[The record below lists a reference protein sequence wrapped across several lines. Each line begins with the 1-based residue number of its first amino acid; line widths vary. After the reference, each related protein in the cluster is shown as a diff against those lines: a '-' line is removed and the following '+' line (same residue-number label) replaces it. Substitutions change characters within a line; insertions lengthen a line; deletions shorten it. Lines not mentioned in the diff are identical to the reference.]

1 MKRAK
6 CKRGRR
12 VWGWLRFAAAGLG
25 VLALAA
31 WAISRVATDRLL
43 ITQFMFWVPSWM
55 YFVVAAAVAMP
66 ALLCRGRTRRAALAI
81 AVLASAGLITT
92 LIPGR
97 EGAPPPGPGGLRIV
111 HWNLSSPDTHAWEG
125 DLRLGLDRPADVYF
139 LGVTASGERLEKWA
153 AVLGEEYTVR
163 RLGVFAIVSRVEFE
177 VRQFSLLLEEAAGA
191 TRATGSAPESRFQR
205 VYNSMADRLGFS
217 RREFDLPDGGWL
229 FAATFEA
236 AEGPLR
242 VDFIDLPSNPFASRW
257 KLTRAA
263 EDRIGEI
270 KAGAGLAPAMALIGD
285 FNIPAGSA
293 SLRRLTRGMI
303 DARGAAAARRGGAA
317 TWPRV
322 RPFLAIDQAYIAPG
336 MAVRHYETI
345 DAGVSD
351 HRAILVEL
359 TREGR

>member
-1 MKRAK
+1 MKSEK
-6 CKRGRR
+6 CRRGVR
-12 VWGWLRFAAAGLG
+12 GCLG
-25 VLALAA
+25 IGGACLGALTLAA

-43 ITQFMFWVPSWM
+43 IAQFMFWAPSWA
-55 YFVVAAAVAMP
+55 YFAAAAVAAAP
-66 ALLCRGRTRRAALAI
+66 ALVCRGRTRRAGLAI
-81 AVLASAGLITT
+81 AGLAMAGLIAT

-97 EGAPPPGPGGLRIV
+97 EREPPPGPLGLRIV
-111 HWNLSSPDTHAWEG
+111 HWNLSSPDTHGWDG

-153 AVLGEEYTVR
+153 AALGEEYTVR
-163 RLGVFAIVSRVEFE
+163 RMGVFAIVSRVGFE
-177 VRQFSLLLEEAAGA
+177 VRQFPLSLEKAAGS
-191 TRATGSAPESRFQR
+191 TRETGSAPESRFQR
-205 VYNSMADRLGFS
+205 VYNSLADRLGFS

-229 FAATFEA
+229 FAATLET

-257 KLTRAA
+257 RLTKEAEERIRAIQA
-263 EDRIGEI
+263 E
-270 KAGAGLAPAMALIGD
+270 AGLSPAMALIGD

-303 DARGAAAARRGGAA
+303 DARGAAAGRRGGAA

-322 RPFLAIDQAYIAPG
+322 RPFLAIDQAFIAPG
-336 MAVRHYETI
+336 VGVRHYETI

-359 TREGR
+359 TREGK